1 MRVHRVDRRHFIVL
15 VVGVA
20 AIFPLGAQAQ
30 QSDKVWRIGFI
41 AHKHEGFYEPLFAGL
56 RELGYEEGRNLI
68 VERRYAQGQANRF
81 QEFADEMVR
90 LNVDV
95 IIVVTTPAAQAAKR
109 ATTTIPIVHPAVIDP
124 VGTGLVASLARP
136 GGNLTG
142 LAIPDA
148 ALSTKRLEVLKQVI
162 PRLSNGAVL
171 WNTANPAN
179 AVSWKET
186 DNAARALTVT
196 LQSYQVRNVNDFQ
209 GAFVRIAQ
217 QRPDF
222 LYVLQDALM
231 LGNRRQI
238 IDFVN
243 RNRLASMFVGKE
255 WVEQGGLMC
264 YGVRLPEWYRRA
276 ASYVDK
282 ILRGAKPADLPV
294 EQPTLFELVF
304 NLKTAK
310 AIGVTIPPTLLAR
323 ADEVIE

>member
-1 MRVHRVDRRHFIVL
+1 MNRRHFIVL
-15 VVGVA
+15 VSAGLAVL
-20 AIFPLGAQAQ
+20 PLRTRAQ
-30 QSDKVWRIGFI
+30 QSNTVWRIGFI
-41 AHKHEGFYEPLFAGL
+41 AHKHEGFYEPLFRHL

-68 VERRYAQGQANRF
+68 VERRYAQGNADRF

-90 LNVDV
+90 LNVNV

-148 ALSTKRLEVLKQVI
+148 ELTAKRLDVLREVI
-162 PRLSNGAVL
+162 PHLSNGAVL
-171 WNTANPAN
+171 WNAANPAN
-179 AVSWKET
+179 AVAWRET
-186 DNAARALTVT
+186 DKAAHALDVT
-196 LQSYQVRNVNDFQ
+196 LQSYEVQNVNDFE
-209 GAFVRIAQ
+209 GAFAKIAQ
-217 QRPDF
+217 QHLDF

-304 NLKTAK
+304 NLRTAK
-310 AIGVTIPPTLLAR
+310 AIGVTIPPALISR

>member
-1 MRVHRVDRRHFIVL
+1 MSGHRINRRRSIAF
-15 VVGVA
+15 VGTGLAVWS
-20 AIFPLGAQAQ
+20 LSTQGQ
-30 QSDKVWRIGFI
+30 QSGKVWRIGFI
-41 AHKHEGFYEPLFAGL
+41 AHRDERFYESLFGRL

-68 VERRYAQGQANRF
+68 VERRYAQGDADRF

-95 IIVVTTPAAQAAKR
+95 IIVVTTPAQAAKR

-142 LAIPDA
+142 LAILE
-148 ALSTKRLEVLKQVI
+148 LSARRLEVLKEVI

-171 WNTANPAN
+171 WNAANPAN
-179 AVSWKET
+179 AVAWKET
-186 DNAARALTVT
+186 DNAARVLAVT
-196 LQSYQVRNVNDFQ
+196 LQSYEVRNVNDFE
-209 GAFVRIAQ
+209 GAFARIAQ

-231 LGNRRQI
+231 LGHRRQI
-238 IDFVN
+238 IDFAN
-243 RNRLASMFVGKE
+243 QNRLPSMFVGKE
-255 WVEQGGLMC
+255 WVEEGGLMC

-310 AIGVTIPPTLLAR
+310 AIGVTIPPPLISR